1 MEECPLYPCILKSKD
16 GTCMVMIHVDD
27 LMVVGKRDF
36 VLGKFMTELKRV
48 YDISMQ
54 SIEEAGDE
62 LTLLKRLYTLQSD
75 GRLTVQT
82 HEKHITQLCG
92 LLGMNPR
99 CQNKKTPAHARHR
112 QGGQYF

>member
-1 MEECPLYPCILKSKD
+1 
-16 GTCMVMIHVDD
+16 MVMIHVDD

-54 SIEEAGDE
+54 SIEKAGDE
-62 LTLLKRLYTLQSD
+62 LTFLKRLYTLQSD

-92 LLGMNPR
+92 LEDAST
-99 CQNKKTPAHARHR
+99 CRHR
-112 QGGQYF
+112 QGGRHF